1 MATSASRRK
10 DRRAGA
16 HAVEAAL
23 VLPVLLFCLLAL
35 IVGGLAVF
43 HYQQATFLAE
53 EAARWACVRG
63 EDYQRDTNQPSPT
76 EQQILQEAVLPRAV
90 GVDPSRLSLQVQ
102 WIDQAAHAAQDWN
115 AAPKHVRSIT
125 PQGTYVTNTVQV
137 SVTYTWSP
145 GAFAGPF
152 TVTSTCSLPMSQ

>member
-1 MATSASRRK
+1 MSMSRR
-10 DRRAGA
+10 RNPRSGA
-16 HAVEAAL
+16 HTVEAAL
-23 VLPVLLFCLLAL
+23 VLPPLLFCLLAL

-43 HYQQATFLAE
+43 HYQQVTFLAQ

-63 EDYQRDTNQPSPT
+63 EDYQEDTNQASPT
-76 EQQILQEAVLPRAV
+76 EQQILQQAVLPRAV
-90 GVDPSRLSLQVQ
+90 GVDASRLSLHVQ
-102 WIDQAAHAAQDWN
+102 WIDQAAHAAQDWDV
-115 AAPKHVRSIT
+115 APKYVRSIT